1 MHFPLSAWITLATL
15 LLYVWIVMKVG
26 KARKT
31 FSILAP
37 SVDGPPEFL
46 RTLRVQANSVEQMVL
61 FLPALW
67 MCALCLNDL
76 AAAFGGVIWLIG
88 RTMYAIGYYREAA
101 KRGLGF
107 ALSSMAALGLLVAAA
122 YGLLR

>member
-31 FSILAP
+31 FSIHAP

-46 RTLRVQANSVEQMVL
+46 RTLRVQANTVEQMVL

-67 MCALCLNDL
+67 MCALCLNDI

-88 RTMYAIGYYREAA
+88 RTMYAIAYYREAA

-107 ALSSMAALGLLVAAA
+107 ALSSLAALGLLVAAA

>member
-31 FSILAP
+31 FSIHAP

-46 RTLRVQANSVEQMVL
+46 RTLRVQANTVEQMVL

-67 MCALCLNDL
+67 MCALCLNDI

-88 RTMYAIGYYREAA
+88 RTMYAIAYYREAA